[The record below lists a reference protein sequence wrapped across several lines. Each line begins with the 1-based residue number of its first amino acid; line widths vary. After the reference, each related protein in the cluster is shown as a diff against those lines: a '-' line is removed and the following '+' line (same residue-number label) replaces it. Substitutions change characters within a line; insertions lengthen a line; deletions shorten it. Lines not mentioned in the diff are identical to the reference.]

1 MGRQVFVYRLVAMV
15 RPQVS
20 WLGGGAC
27 RDWQTPE
34 QAHRGVLML
43 NSMLYSMLAAPAAI
57 NVYRVIYSIYQ
68 QQSLG
73 IIHIHCVYVY
83 IYLSF
88 SCYLF
93 IFSLRGCS
101 LVMCLFFLFLYS
113 QIYIYICRHRHV
125 YTYKHT
131 YKRKTTTTD
140 KQNENKGAVHVAW
153 SFVVCCSWAQTWM
166 NPDIKVVGFGTKTM
180 SWKALKPS

>member
-43 NSMLYSMLAAPAAI
+43 NSMLYSML
-57 NVYRVIYSIYQ
+57 
-68 QQSLG
+68 L
-73 IIHIHCVYVY
+73 Y
-83 IYLSF
+83 IFL
-88 SCYLF
+88 YLF
-93 IFSLRGCS
+93 IFF
-101 LVMCLFFLFLYS
+101 MLFIYFQPQRLQLGHVFVFLFLYS
-113 QIYIYICRHRHV
+113 QIYIYTCRHRHV